1 MKKMTHEQE
10 PESSA
15 SVAAQRIEQGGV
27 VETELEAK
35 AEPKMVAYADTPP
48 AADEYRENLYSE
60 SIDLKNELLRLLADT
75 RAHKVRLLFRLR
87 RGKIKEF
94 EQRYD
99 KLFLKFVDYDKHV
112 AEYTNIE
119 TNPFAEHLAHFSHWD
134 RSNVINQKLASA
146 RVLFAQWESIRML
159 FQDISGQIHD
169 LQNQVNNNV
178 ILLIAVLSLV
188 VAIGSL
194 WATFFTASQA
204 AFIPPVPLGFLLT
217 GTAFFL

>member
-1 MKKMTHEQE
+1 MKKMTEERE

-15 SVAAQRIEQGGV
+15 SVAAQRIEQGVV

-48 AADEYRENLYSE
+48 APDEYRENLYSE

-75 RAHKVRLLFRLR
+75 RAHKVRLLFRLW

-94 EQRYD
+94 EQRHD

-112 AEYTNIE
+112 AEYTDIV
-119 TNPFAEHLAHFSHWD
+119 TNPFAEHLANLSGWD
-134 RSNVINQKLASA
+134 KSNLMTQTNASA
-146 RVLFAQWESIRML
+146 RILFAQWESIRML

-178 ILLIAVLSLV
+178 ILVIAILSLV
-188 VAIGSL
+188 VAVGSL

-204 AFIPPVPLGFLLT
+204 AFIPPVPLTVLT